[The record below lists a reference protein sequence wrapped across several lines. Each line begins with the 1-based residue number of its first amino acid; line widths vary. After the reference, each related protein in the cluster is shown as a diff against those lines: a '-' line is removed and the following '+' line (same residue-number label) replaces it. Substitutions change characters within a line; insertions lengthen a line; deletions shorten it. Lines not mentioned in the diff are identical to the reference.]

1 MNLITKL
8 DDERLRKECLP
19 LPMGETAVLFYYS
32 LAAALAQL
40 ADEKQKVANLE
51 EYMLKGIAFRDELQA
66 QLCAAREAM
75 FRVEASFGNLGD
87 TIAGMETQDLFSEAI
102 VALSSSSPCPHAKEA
117 KRLREAVE
125 WALTDPITTEDVV
138 LKQWIIFWREDLKHR
153 LQRAGAAS
161 TSPALC
167 CCCREEAIRIVA
179 RYTDTDRPLIDHIIE
194 DLRGEK

>member
-1 MNLITKL
+1 MEELNRQNA
-8 DDERLRKECLP
+8 ELRAYL
-19 LPMGETAVLFYYS
+19 T
-32 LAAALAQL
+32 AALAQL
-40 ADEKQKVANLE
+40 ADKEGQVCRARVLIENRYTPAALWLE
-51 EYMLKGIAFRDELQA
+51 ELLA
-66 QLCAAREAM
+66 
-75 FRVEASFGNLGD
+75 
-87 TIAGMETQDLFSEAI
+87 
-102 VALSSSSPCPHAKEA
+102 ALSSPSPCRHAKEA